1 MIRKIF
7 IKTIDFT
14 IDNLE
19 KTKLKIKKIDK
30 QKLKMKGPYKMKPNQ
45 LMNLFLYQNHSIYLA
60 FLLPYHQK
68 HLKQKRLILNNKL
81 YLYNV

>member
-30 QKLKMKGPYKMKPNQ
+30 QKLKKKFLFIFQKGIQYTRIPLP
-45 LMNLFLYQNHSIYLA
+45 LFKTLDRDTIASQY
-60 FLLPYHQK
+60 
-68 HLKQKRLILNNKL
+68 
-81 YLYNV
+81 

>member
-30 QKLKMKGPYKMKPNQ
+30 QKLKKNFKELAKDLKKTTPKQ
-45 LMNLFLYQNHSIYLA
+45 LWNEMLVAMMFEFEEEKKTKKS
-60 FLLPYHQK
+60 K
-68 HLKQKRLILNNKL
+68 K
-81 YLYNV
+81 